1 MMKRMI
7 ERLRDCAIYIFVAI
21 GFILFCIYALNLAIT
36 MLLAPIACVYD
47 LFKALG
53 EFISVF
59 F

>member
-1 MMKRMI
+1 MIKRMI
-7 ERLRDCAIYIFVAI
+7 ERLKDCAMYIIAAI

-47 LFKALG
+47 FFEALCK
-53 EFISVF
+53 FITVF